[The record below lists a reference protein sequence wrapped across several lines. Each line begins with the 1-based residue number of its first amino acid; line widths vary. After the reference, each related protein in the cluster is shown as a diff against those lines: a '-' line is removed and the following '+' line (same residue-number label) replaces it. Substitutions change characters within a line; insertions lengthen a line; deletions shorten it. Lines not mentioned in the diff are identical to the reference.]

1 MYKLKLLLYKLKTF
15 TGCSIDSII
24 LYSRQQY
31 IIVYK

>member
-1 MYKLKLLLYKLKTF
+1 MYKLKLLYKLKIF
-15 TGCSIDSII
+15 TGYSIDSIV